1 MGVAALEFNL
11 DIRPHFLR
19 VLWLRL
25 DTPKDNPSLTPMVSE
40 AQNAKFIQVRLEL
53 MVIQGLEFF
62 R

>member
-1 MGVAALEFNL
+1 MGVAGLKFNL

-25 DTPKDNPSLTPMVSE
+25 DTPKDNPSLTPMVPK
-40 AQNAKFIQVRLEL
+40 AQKAKSIQVRLEL
-53 MVIQGLEFF
+53 MVLQGLKFF